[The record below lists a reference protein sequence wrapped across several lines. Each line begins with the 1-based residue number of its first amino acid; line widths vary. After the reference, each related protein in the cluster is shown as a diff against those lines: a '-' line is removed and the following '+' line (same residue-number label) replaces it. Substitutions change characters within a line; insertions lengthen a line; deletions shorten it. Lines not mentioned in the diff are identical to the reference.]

1 MCRGAVCAAAI
12 LLLLLIVCGMLFI
25 KERLFPGKEEVNSSD
40 IQTEGTGGSA
50 FQGENFGQEPSE
62 EDPPE
67 QEKKYIVILDAG
79 HGGKD
84 NGTSS
89 DRAKEKDI
97 NLAIVLKMEKLL
109 QERGIETLLT
119 RGDDS
124 FLKLSERA
132 VIANDQGASLFISI
146 HCNAYD
152 KDNRVKGL
160 ECYYHPD
167 SSSGKELAEG
177 ICKKLKE
184 DGKIETRSARAEDYA
199 VLRETECKSILIE
212 IGYLTN
218 ASEREKLLDEEYQN
232 MLAEELVEALCSIN
246 TEMNPETD
254 PAG

>member
-1 MCRGAVCAAAI
+1 MCRGAVCAAGI
-12 LLLLLIVCGMLFI
+12 LLFLLIVCGLLYI
-25 KERLFPGKEEVNSSD
+25 KDRLFTGKVDADPGS
-40 IQTEGTGGSA
+40 QTQEGLDGSG
-50 FQGENFGQEPSE
+50 FQGENLSQEPSE
-62 EDPPE
+62 EEPSE
-67 QEKKYIVILDAG
+67 QEKKYIVVLDAG

-84 NGTSS
+84 GGTSA
-89 DRAKEKDI
+89 DGAREKDI

-109 QERGIETLLT
+109 QDRGIETLLT
-119 RGDDS
+119 REDDS
-124 FLKLSERA
+124 FLKLADRA
-132 VIANDQGASLFISI
+132 VMANDRGASLFVSI

-152 KDNRVKGL
+152 KDNRVQGL

-167 SSSGKELAEG
+167 SESGKELAEG

-199 VLRETECKSILIE
+199 VLRETECKSVLIE

-254 PAG
+254 LAG